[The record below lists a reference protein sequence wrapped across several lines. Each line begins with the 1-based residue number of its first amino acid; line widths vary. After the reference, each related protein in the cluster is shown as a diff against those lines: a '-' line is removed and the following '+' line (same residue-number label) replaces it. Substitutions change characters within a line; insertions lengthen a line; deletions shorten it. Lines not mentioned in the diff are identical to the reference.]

1 MKTESEKCLAGMLY
15 NCHSPE
21 FIERKSLATEWM
33 QRYNS
38 LPYTDRSKRYEMLKE
53 LFGSIGNNVSVGDGI
68 IIGFGDNIF
77 IGNNVSIN
85 YRCMLI
91 DCNKIT
97 IGDNVL
103 IAPGV
108 QINTA
113 SHPVDLNE
121 RLTKDWNPDSGEYR
135 WRTYALP
142 ITIGNGC
149 WIGANATIL
158 GGVTIGD

>member
-53 LFGSIGNNVSVGDGI
+53 LFGSVGNNVSVGDGI

-113 SHPVDLNE
+113 SHPVYGMSECNTMLF
-121 RLTKDWNPDSGEYR
+121 S
-135 WRTYALP
+135 
-142 ITIGNGC
+142 
-149 WIGANATIL
+149 NASI
-158 GGVTIGD
+158 VTDNYEFCNQPNMINL